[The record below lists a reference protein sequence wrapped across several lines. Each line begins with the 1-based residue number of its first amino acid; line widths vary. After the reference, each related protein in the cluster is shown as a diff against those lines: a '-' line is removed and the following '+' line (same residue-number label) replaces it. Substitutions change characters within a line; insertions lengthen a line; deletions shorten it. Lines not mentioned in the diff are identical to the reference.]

1 MKTVSIFDMFEWQSD
16 KVTKCMKCHMVLCM
30 WGCDWDGI
38 GLFFQFHVGMR
49 IVLLLG
55 FWGPS
60 EEYSF
65 GSLAR
70 RALEEEAEWI
80 PDEEETEILVRAIN
94 RLRQRLSVDS
104 MSEQQKRLERLAE
117 KSSNSG
123 PRASSQLD
131 MKPVQPLHT
140 RCSNPLIVAEYQ
152 IAKGVGEE
160 ESPPSPRRRGI
171 LRASSITPVI
181 PGTDFTQLP
190 MNSTTASAAF
200 GGFSFAEGESPDSKT
215 SSSPASPRS
224 PRSQPLRLPMNLKPR
239 MSTVSIA
246 DEEELVEFD
255 ENGSRSSLT
264 PRKSAS
270 LSESSTTAL
279 ETARSSVARSSV
291 FLKSPRHSLA
301 NMFRWKRSE
310 AGHHK
315 NVNMGNCWEHCG
327 G

>member
-1 MKTVSIFDMFEWQSD
+1 MVSILRCLNDKTYDMPHGCVCVD
-16 KVTKCMKCHMVLCM
+16 VT
-30 WGCDWDGI
+30 
-38 GLFFQFHVGMR
+38 GLELDVFFHVV
-49 IVLLLG
+49 VLSLG
-55 FWGPS
+55 FWGSS

-65 GSLAR
+65 GFLAR

-80 PDEEETEILVRAIN
+80 PDEEETQILVRAIN

-104 MSEQQKRLERLAE
+104 MSEQQKRLERLAA

-123 PRASSQLD
+123 ARASTQLEV
-131 MKPVQPLHT
+131 KAVQPLHT

-171 LRASSITPVI
+171 LRASSINAAVI

-224 PRSQPLRLPMNLKPR
+224 PEKPGQPLRLPMNLKPR

-255 ENGSRSSLT
+255 ENASRPSLT
-264 PRKSAS
+264 PRKST

-279 ETARSSVARSSV
+279 ETARSSSVARSSV

-315 NVNMGNCWEHCG
+315 GNTWELLG
-327 G
+327 TMWR